1 MQVRKHNSYFVE
13 QIFVYFSEMAEIH
26 SLLMLKIFIFQD
38 EMKEWLFPT
47 SFDYLAAEASH
58 LIYHADSNEV

>member
-1 MQVRKHNSYFVE
+1 
-13 QIFVYFSEMAEIH
+13 MAEIL
-26 SLLMLKIFIFQD
+26 SLLMVKNFIFQD

-47 SFDYLAAEASH
+47 SFDYLAAEVSH

>member
-1 MQVRKHNSYFVE
+1 MV
-13 QIFVYFSEMAEIH
+13 
-26 SLLMLKIFIFQD
+26 KIFIFQD

-58 LIYHADSNEV
+58 LIYHADSNEVWLINCTVLLNSEHDMVYILECA